1 MFEINGDV
9 RGSGGE
15 SIKIEGNFGGGGGT
29 A

>member
-15 SIKIEGNFGGGGGT
+15 SIKIEGNFGADRPKT
-29 A
+29 